1 MKKLIRSILFLV
13 VAAAILLISD
23 LNNRKG
29 KREESE
35 IQQVAIFKFNS
46 NLILGE
52 TEKGILSELTK
63 SELYKKGL
71 VEITRYC
78 PQGDM
83 PTANT
88 TAMEIVNKRYDLV
101 ISISTPGLQV
111 MANANKAGTV
121 THVFCAVTDPFV
133 SGVGVDGPGKDEHPP
148 YMAGIGTFQP
158 VEKAFMTIREM
169 NPRIKKIGVV
179 WCTSETCSEAC
190 VRKARIIC
198 DELGIE
204 LVEAGIETASQ
215 VAEAAMS
222 LAARGVEALWLG
234 GDNTVESALDMYV
247 HVGLEA
253 GIPLFTN
260 NPDNAFRQA
269 TFGIGANYSQVGQIA
284 GQMSNEIL
292 NGKPSNE
299 FETNNIVPELLYIN
313 VGMLDKFKD
322 RWVITDDLRT
332 RVDSLIW

>member
-1 MKKLIRSILFLV
+1 MKQLIRAFLFI
-13 VAAAILLISD
+13 AATATILLVSD
-23 LNNRKG
+23 LNNRVG
-29 KREESE
+29 KREASE
-35 IQQVAIFKFNS
+35 IKRVAIFKFNS

-52 TEKGILSELTK
+52 TEKGLLSVLTT
-63 SELYKKGL
+63 SELYENQL
-71 VEITRYC
+71 VEITQYC

-121 THVFCAVTDPFV
+121 THV
-133 SGVGVDGPGKDEHPP
+133 DEHPP

-198 DELGIE
+198 DELGLE

-215 VAEAAMS
+215 VSEAAIS

-253 GIPLFTN
+253 GIPVFTN

-269 TFGIGANYSQVGQIA
+269 TFGIGANYFQVGEMA
-284 GQMSNEIL
+284 GQMCNEIL
-292 NGKPSNE
+292 NGKPSSE

-313 VGMLDKFKD
+313 TSVLDKLKD

-332 RVDSLIW
+332 RVDSLVR